1 MIISVSDAHAPT
13 PSPLNIP
20 YLHTNANQQTDKNI
34 QFKFSSMSQKTSNL
48 GLTNEFGVLG
58 VSPRRRGGEQRS
70 ATQGKAFPSLFVW
83 IASSFLSSQ

>member
-34 QFKFSSMSQKTSNL
+34 QFKFSSMSQKASNL

-58 VSPRRRGGEQRS
+58 AMAPKRRGGEQRS
-70 ATQGKAFPSLFVW
+70 ATQGKAFPFV
-83 IASSFLSSQ
+83 LSGLDS